1 MNRIAVLIPV
11 FNNQEG
17 LLLTIASFVNE
28 KEEAVDIYVVDDG
41 STPAITCPDKINQH
55 AVHVVR
61 MAENKGIEYAL
72 NHGLNTIRGGNY
84 EYIARIDAGDR
95 VLKNRFS
102 KQAFFLSE
110 NKEIAL
116 AGSYSNFKTKEGTLH
131 FTYKPPKTYKAIKRK
146 MHMNSCF
153 SHPAV
158 MFRADLI
165 DKVGPYSLAYKSAE
179 DYEFFFR
186 IVNRY
191 QTANLDDVLLE
202 EEFNDTG
209 ISATRRR
216 QQLFSRLKV
225 QLKYFD
231 FTEVYS
237 YLGIFKTAALFMIPR
252 SFIERVKSSGS
263 VLVQSENEGEP

>member
-17 LLLTIASFVNE
+17 ISLTIASFADE
-28 KEEAVDIYVVDDG
+28 TKEPVDIYVVDDG
-41 STPAITCPDKINQH
+41 STPAITCPNRINQH
-55 AVHVVR
+55 TVHVVR
-61 MAENKGIEYAL
+61 MAENKGIEHAL
-72 NHGLNTIRGGNY
+72 NYGLETIRKGNH
-84 EYIARIDAGDR
+84 EFIARIDAGDR

-102 KQAFFLSE
+102 KQASFLKE

-116 AGSYSNFKTKEGTLH
+116 AGAYSDFKTREGNLH
-131 FTYKPPKTYKAIKRK
+131 FTFRPPTTFAAIKRK
-146 MHMNSCF
+146 MHLNSCF

-158 MFRADLI
+158 MFRADVV

-186 IVNRY
+186 IVNNY
-191 QTANLDDVLLE
+191 PTANLDEVLLE

-225 QLKYFD
+225 QLKYFR
-231 FTEVYS
+231 FTEIYS
-237 YLGIFKTAALFMIPR
+237 YLGIFQTIVLLFFPR
-252 SFIERVKSSGS
+252 NFIERLKSSGS
-263 VLVQSENEGEP
+263 MPVHSANEGKP